1 MRSSSSSSSCYL
13 LLLLL
18 LHLIP
23 LPQSALLWGIWDLV
37 KFSCIVI
44 IIIRLVELLGLREG
58 PSIVCRVRPVSF
70 VSRST
75 ECKYISPS
83 GYLSLSSSSWAYVS
97 HCSCYV
103 LNFCFILLCFIL
115 FYFRVFPALTCRFQL
130 QFQFSVSVPVYSEL
144 FELLP
149 LPPPPSSSSCLSFF
163 CSPRFVRGFFVVG

>member
-1 MRSSSSSSSCYL
+1 MVAYYVRSSSSSSCYL
-13 LLLLL
+13 LLLLLVLLL

-44 IIIRLVELLGLREG
+44 IIIRLVELLSLREG

-75 ECKYISPS
+75 ESKYISTS
-83 GYLSLSSSSWAYVS
+83 GYLLVLSWAYVS
-97 HCSCYV
+97 HCLCYV

-144 FELLP
+144 FQLLP
-149 LPPPPSSSSCLSFF
+149 PSLLFSFF
-163 CSPRFVRGFFVVG
+163 LSQLL